1 MEDTMMRK
9 NHASLTASLAACVL
23 LMSAASSWANDAST
37 PPLPQPVAAASLP
50 APTVATPPAPIL
62 LAWDRVG
69 IAAFG
74 IGA

>member
-1 MEDTMMRK
+1 MMHM
-9 NHASLTASLAACVL
+9 NHASLSAALAACVL
-23 LMSAASSWANDAST
+23 MLSSASSWASDT
-37 PPLPQPVAAASLP
+37 PQPAP
-50 APTVATPPAPIL
+50 QTAPTVSASAPATLNPPAPVR

>member
-1 MEDTMMRK
+1 MEDTMMHK

-23 LMSAASSWANDAST
+23 LLSAASSWANDA
-37 PPLPQPVAAASLP
+37 PVPAPQPVAAASLP
-50 APTVATPPAPIL
+50 APIVATPPAPIR

-74 IGA
+74 FGA

>member
-1 MEDTMMRK
+1 MRK

-37 PPLPQPVAAASLP
+37 QLPQPVTAASLP
-50 APTVATPPAPIL
+50 TLTVAAPPAPIR

>member
-9 NHASLTASLAACVL
+9 NHASLSTTLAASVL
-23 LMSAASSWANDAST
+23 LLSAASSWANDVPT
-37 PPLPQPVAAASLP
+37 PPLQPVAAASLP
-50 APTVATPPAPIL
+50 APAVATPPAPIR

>member
-1 MEDTMMRK
+1 MEDTMMLK
-9 NHASLTASLAACVL
+9 NHASLTAALAACVMML
-23 LMSAASSWANDAST
+23 NAACSWANDAPQAAPHAESVASVPVPAT
-37 PPLPQPVAAASLP
+37 TAPPVPVR
-50 APTVATPPAPIL
+50 

>member
-1 MEDTMMRK
+1 MRK
-9 NHASLTASLAACVL
+9 NHASLTATLTACML
-23 LMSAASSWANDAST
+23 LLSAASSWANDAPT
-37 PPLPQPVAAASLP
+37 PLPQPEAAASQP
-50 APTVATPPAPIL
+50 APAVATPSAPIR

>member
-1 MEDTMMRK
+1 MMHM
-9 NHASLTASLAACVL
+9 NHASLSAALAACVL
-23 LMSAASSWANDAST
+23 MLSSASSWASDA
-37 PPLPQPVAAASLP
+37 PQPAPQVQHAMSVP
-50 APTVATPPAPIL
+50 APATLNPSAPVR

>member
-9 NHASLTASLAACVL
+9 NHASLTASFAACML
-23 LMSAASSWANDAST
+23 LISAASSWANDAPT
-37 PPLPQPVAAASLP
+37 PQPQPAAAASLP
-50 APTVATPPAPIL
+50 APTVAIPPAPIR

-74 IGA
+74 FGA